1 MATSSGELTVRKM
14 KYKVIQAIPL
24 RKHYGHTSC
33 SNGNQADEL
42 G

>member
-1 MATSSGELTVRKM
+1 MANSSGELTGLRM

-24 RKHYGHTSC
+24 RKHYGHIFN
-33 SNGNQADEL
+33 SNGNQADEP